1 MYNNQVYQEKANI
14 HNCKCQ
20 FMRIEAIKIT
30 VIMEWIQADSSIRD
44 WKKKKKELK
53 IIYS

>member
-20 FMRIEAIKIT
+20 FMRIEAIKNYCNNG
-30 VIMEWIQADSSIRD
+30 MNSS
-44 WKKKKKELK
+44 
-53 IIYS
+53 